1 MGDLNRSI
9 KIVIDAS
16 GAPAE
21 ITKLKTSIASLEN
34 ELASL
39 NGSEADFEERSARLK
54 KEIEGKYKV
63 MQRYEDG
70 IKSTDKV
77 LRNLSGSTY
86 EELRKQRNKLMAQLK
101 KMTRDS
107 EGYKVT
113 QQQLIQVENEMKVA
127 LKGKESLFQKIT
139 AASQKYWALAAGAVV
154 TIMQLRQWIQG
165 LTQDY
170 TQLDKA
176 QKSLQSLTGLDN
188 GAIQWLTN
196 EANKMATSVDESG
209 VRITQSAKEILEAF
223 TVVGSAKP
231 ELLQNKEALKEVTKQ
246 ALILAKASDMD
257 LADAVK
263 GVTLAMN
270 QYSAEADEAARY
282 TNVLAAGSKYG
293 AATVQMQTESIL
305 RSGVAASEADISI
318 EQLSGTIET
327 LAEKG
332 IVGEVAGTALRKF
345 FLVLQTGADETNPK
359 VVGYAQALKNLSEQG
374 LTAAD
379 VKAKFGEEA
388 YNVATVLINSA
399 EKVEY
404 YTQAVTDTAV
414 ATEQAAVNSE
424 SWESK
429 LDQANNRVMV
439 ARMSLA
445 EMFVPAMTSAANAS
459 AFFME
464 VLSKTPRW
472 LNENKIMVI
481 ALGVALLSYKAV
493 MLGTISVKWQL
504 LRLFVNMRTVIGLAT
519 TAIKSFGIAMASN
532 PWGIVFAA
540 ITLVIGALVQYATKT
555 NQAKEASK
563 ELFKEMI
570 KETSELNKLFTA
582 LKKAGDGTDQRKRLI
597 EEINTK
603 YGEYLPNLLNEHS
616 SLKEIEQAYKDI
628 NTAMRANLA
637 QKILAQKT
645 EEIETE
651 ALDRKTKMMEYIRKT
666 LTEADLPET
675 EIAQATQDIV
685 SLVDKNLSDGLDK
698 KQTGKS
704 VYDHIQEQFFGDKND
719 VPFEL
724 WAKLENYLN
733 VVYQTSRKIK
743 EVEKTLSP
751 FVDKKTPAKP
761 QKKETPKKAEN
772 NKETVSSGS
781 NENTTKSAKI
791 QIAKEKDQNDELT
804 RLRAK
809 LYDDLKSLQ
818 ADFIYTMASEED
830 KALMQIARKY
840 EQSAEALKNALD
852 KKLISQ
858 EEYNNELAKINV
870 MHAEEEAG
878 FVEKLTSKAIEKL
891 SGSDDP
897 DDKEYSQD
905 VFRIKQD
912 LLAGDLQAEFDLEM
926 SELKR
931 LHDAKLISD
940 EEYEKAAQMIR
951 LRYAI
956 KRVERAQA
964 VISELSNVSQ
974 SLQDGEIAQLDARRE
989 KELAAAGDDAEKK
1002 KAIDEKYENDKLE
1015 IQKKYADVN
1024 FAIKVAE
1031 ITANTAVGI
1040 MKAIADLGP
1049 IAGPI
1054 AAGLIGVNGA
1064 IQIAIAAK
1072 ERQRVKSMTLSGSAS
1087 SGSGGERVVSEFFD
1101 GGYTGDVGTTEVAG
1115 VTHGREYVIPAWQ
1128 LQQPAVM
1135 DMVRIIEAQRRTK
1148 TSANP
1153 LPNNTPGYADGGY
1166 VSSGSNYSA
1175 KIEKMLDDNSKL
1187 LTTLIRDGVRSNVLL
1202 SEFDRQQQRLQ
1213 KSRDNFKRK

>member
-16 GAPAE
+16 GAPQKISE
-21 ITKLKTSIASLEN
+21 LKNGIASLEN

-39 NGSEADFEERSARLK
+39 NGSEADFEERSAKLK
-54 KEIEGKYKV
+54 KEIEGKYKAI
-63 MQRYEDG
+63 RHYEEG

-86 EELRKQRNKLMAQLK
+86 EELRKQRTKLMAQLK

-107 EGYKVT
+107 EEYKVT
-113 QQQLIQVENEMKVA
+113 QKQLIQVENEMKVA

-139 AASQKYWALAAGAVV
+139 AASQKYWAMAAGAVV

-359 VVGYAQALKNLSEQG
+359 IVGYAQALKNLSEQG

-379 VKAKFGEEA
+379 VKTKFGEEA

-399 EKVEY
+399 DKVEY

-414 ATEQAAVNSE
+414 ATEQAAINSE

-445 EMFVPAMTSAANAS
+445 EMFVPAMTAAANTS

-472 LNENKIMVI
+472 LNENKIMII
-481 ALGVALLSYKAV
+481 ALGVALLAYKVALVGVSNMYAV
-493 MLGTISVKWQL
+493 FLT
-504 LRLFVNMRTVIGLAT
+504 RIGSLVHGFRIAT
-519 TAIKSFGIAMASN
+519 AAIKTLTAAMASN
-532 PWGIVFAA
+532 PWGIILAT

-555 NQAKEASK
+555 NHAKEASK

-570 KETSELNKLFTA
+570 KETSELNKLFNA

-616 SLKEIEQAYKDI
+616 SLKDIEQAYKDI

-651 ALDRKTKMMEYIRKT
+651 FLDKKSKQMEDIRKALSDT
-666 LTEADLPET
+666 KLPES
-675 EIAQATQDIV
+675 EIAKATQDIV
-685 SLVDKNLSDGLDK
+685 RLVDKGLAAGLSNEKTGLDVYK
-698 KQTGKS
+698 LIKQN
-704 VYDHIQEQFFGDKND
+704 FFGNKDNATGD
-719 VPFEL
+719 L
-724 WAKLENYLN
+724 WNEMQDYIN
-733 VVYQTSRKIK
+733 VVYKAAKKVK

-751 FVDKKTPAKP
+751 FMGSKEKKHSGGYQSKDVEIIG
-761 QKKETPKKAEN
+761 QKKDGGVLDQATKT
-772 NKETVSSGS
+772 TV
-781 NENTTKSAKI
+781 
-791 QIAKEKDQNDELT
+791 AKEKDQNDELT

-830 KALMQIARKY
+830 KALMQIAKKY

-858 EEYNNELAKINV
+858 KEYNDEMAKINA

-878 FVEKLTSKAIEKL
+878 LVEKLASKAVDQL
-891 SGSDDP
+891 SESGNSDD
-897 DDKEYSQD
+897 KKYSQD
-905 VFRIKQD
+905 VFRIKQN
-912 LLAGDLQAEFDLEM
+912 LLAGDLQAEYELEM
-926 SELKR
+926 SELKK
-931 LHDAKLISD
+931 LHDAKLMSD
-940 EEYEKAAQMIR
+940 EEYEKAAQQIR

-974 SLQDGEIAQLDARRE
+974 SLQDSEIAQLDARRE

-1064 IQIAIAAK
+1064 VQIAIAAK
-1072 ERQRVKSMTLSGSAS
+1072 ERQRVKSMTLSGSSS

-1135 DMVRIIEAQRRTK
+1135 DMVRIIEAQRRTR

>member
-21 ITKLKTSIASLEN
+21 ISKLKTGIAALEN
-34 ELASL
+34 ELSSL
-39 NGSEADFEERSARLK
+39 NGSEADFEERSAKLK
-54 KEIEGKYKV
+54 KEIEGKYKA
-63 MQRYEDG
+63 MQRYEEG
-70 IKSTDKV
+70 VKSTDKV

-86 EELRKQRNKLMAQLK
+86 EELRKQRTKLMNQLK
-101 KMTRDS
+101 RMTRDS
-107 EGYKVT
+107 EEFKAT

-127 LKGKESLFQKIT
+127 LKGKESVYKQVIT
-139 AASQKYWALAAGAVV
+139 TAQKYWSVALAGVAA
-154 TIMQLRQWIQG
+154 IMKLSQVIQD
-165 LTQDY
+165 LTNDY
-170 TQLDKA
+170 KELDKA

-196 EANKMATSVDESG
+196 AANKMATSVDESG

-246 ALILAKASDMD
+246 ALILSKAAGMD

-263 GVTLAMN
+263 GVTLSMN

-305 RSGVAASEADISI
+305 RSGVAASGANVSI

-379 VKAKFGEEA
+379 VKTKFGEEA

-414 ATEQAAVNSE
+414 ATEQAAINSE
-424 SWESK
+424 TLEAK

-445 EMFVPAMTSAANAS
+445 EMFVPAMTAAANTS

-464 VLSKTPRW
+464 VLSKAPRW
-472 LNENKIMVI
+472 LNENKIMII
-481 ALGVALLSYKAV
+481 ALGAALISYKASLIAV
-493 MLGTISVKWQL
+493 NLTHVSYLRFLVTLRTGIRVTIAA
-504 LRLFVNMRTVIGLAT
+504 LRSM
-519 TAIKSFGIAMASN
+519 TAAMASN
-532 PWGIVFAA
+532 PWGAALAA
-540 ITLVIGALVQYATKT
+540 ISLVVGALVQYATKT
-555 NQAKEASK
+555 NHAKDASK

-570 KETSELNKLFTA
+570 KETSELNKLFDA

-616 SLKEIEQAYKDI
+616 SLKDIEQAYKDI

-651 ALDRKTKMMEYIRKT
+651 FLDKKSKQMEDIREALSDTK
-666 LTEADLPET
+666 LPES
-675 EIAQATQDIV
+675 EVAKATQDIV
-685 SLVDKNLSDGLDK
+685 RLVDKGLAAGLSKEKTGLD
-698 KQTGKS
+698 
-704 VYDHIQEQFFGDKND
+704 VYKLIKHNFFGNKDNATGD
-719 VPFEL
+719 L
-724 WAKLENYLN
+724 WIEMQDYIN
-733 VVYQTSRKIK
+733 VVYKAAKKVK
-743 EVEKTLSP
+743 EVEQSLFP
-751 FVDKKTPAKP
+751 FMGSKDGKQSGGYQSKEVEIIGKKRDSGGGGDKADKTP
-761 QKKETPKKAEN
+761 
-772 NKETVSSGS
+772 V
-781 NENTTKSAKI
+781 
-791 QIAKEKDQNDELT
+791 AKEKDQNDELT

-809 LYDDLKSLQ
+809 LYDDLRSLQ
-818 ADFIYTMASEED
+818 DDFNLAMVSEED
-830 KALMQIARKY
+830 KALMQIAKKY

-852 KKLISQ
+852 KKIISQ
-858 EEYNNELAKINV
+858 EEYNSEMSKLNA
-870 MHAEEEAG
+870 MHAKEESDYVEKKVLDAANKLEEAAAAQN
-878 FVEKLTSKAIEKL
+878 EK
-891 SGSDDP
+891 
-897 DDKEYSQD
+897 YSQD
-905 VFRIKQD
+905 AYRIKQE
-912 LLAGDLQAEFDLEM
+912 LLAGNLEAEYQLEM
-926 SELKR
+926 NELNK
-931 LHDAKLISD
+931 LHDMKLIS
-940 EEYEKAAQMIR
+940 EEEFEKASRSIR
-951 LRYAI
+951 QKYAAKKI
-956 KRVERAQA
+956 QGALVVVE
-964 VISELSNVSQ
+964 ELANVSQ
-974 SLQDGEIAQLDARRE
+974 SLQDLEMAQLNTKRE
-989 KELAAAGDDAEKK
+989 QELAAAGDDAEKK
-1002 KAIDEKYENDKLE
+1002 KAIDEKYENDKLA

-1031 ITANTAVGI
+1031 ITANTAVAI
-1040 MKAIADLGP
+1040 MKALAELGP

-1064 IQIAIAAK
+1064 IQIAIANK
-1072 ERQRVKSMTLSGSAS
+1072 ERQRIKAMTLSGSSSS
-1087 SGSGGERVVSEFFD
+1087 SGGGERVVSEFFD

-1135 DMVRIIEAQRRTK
+1135 DMVRIIEAQRRTRS
-1148 TSANP
+1148 SANP
-1153 LPNNTPGYADGGY
+1153 LPNNTPGYAEGGY
-1166 VSSGSNYSA
+1166 VATVGNYSA

-1202 SEFDRQQQRLQ
+1202 SEFDRQQQRMQ